1 MGRVIR
7 HNTPGLLDFGQIE
20 VQINMVN
27 QQWGSSAEQLRPV
40 GIAIGAIIALA
51 ATTLLIR
58 QACTEEGFDA
68 WFPHE
73 ASSNR
78 SR

>member
-1 MGRVIR
+1 
-7 HNTPGLLDFGQIE
+7 
-20 VQINMVN
+20 MVN
-27 QQWGSSAEQLRPV
+27 QQWASSAEQLRPV
-40 GIAIGAIIALA
+40 GIAIGAIMALA

-78 SR
+78 GR